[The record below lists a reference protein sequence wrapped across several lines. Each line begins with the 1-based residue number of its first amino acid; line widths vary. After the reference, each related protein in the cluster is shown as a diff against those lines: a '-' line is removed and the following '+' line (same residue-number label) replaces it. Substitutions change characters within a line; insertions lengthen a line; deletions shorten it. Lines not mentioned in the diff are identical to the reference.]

1 MSDKK
6 PTMDPMKFR
15 RKLQNILDQAAD
27 RDYHMEK
34 AEVESFFQGD
44 DLTEEQ
50 MNLVFDFLL
59 SRRVV
64 VEGYVKKEILPEKK
78 EGEVLWSEEE
88 QRWLDSYMEEIHQI
102 PEAADGE
109 WEELTQRL
117 RAGDPGATKRA
128 AELLLPA
135 IVEEAKDMYVPGVH
149 LSDVIQEGSLQLVLG
164 LDRMDAGMVAGK
176 EDIRAHLLAQI
187 RESISAMIE
196 EQKDVRTR
204 DQRMVEK
211 VEELKDG
218 VSTLKEEYGRKVY
231 LDEVADFMNITE
243 EEAQDILK
251 LAGEDVPEDTEG
263 IDGQSLQNP
272 GE

>member
-1 MSDKK
+1 MSNKN
-6 PTMDPMKFR
+6 PSMDPMKFR
-15 RKLQNILDQAAD
+15 RKLQNILDQAVD
-27 RDYHMEK
+27 QDYHMGK
-34 AEVESFFQGD
+34 AEVESFFRED

-59 SRRVV
+59 SRRVA
-64 VEGYVKKEILPEKK
+64 VEGYVKKEALPERK
-78 EGEVLWSEEE
+78 EGEALWSEEE
-88 QRWLDSYMEEIHQI
+88 QRWLDSYMEEIRQI
-102 PEAADGE
+102 PEAEDGE
-109 WEELTQRL
+109 WDELTLRL
-117 RAGDPGATKRA
+117 RAGDAAAKRRA
-128 AELLLPA
+128 AELMLPS
-135 IVEEAKDMYVPGVH
+135 IVEEAVALYVPGVH

-164 LDRMDAGMVAGK
+164 LDRMDASMVSGQD
-176 EDIRAHLLAQI
+176 DIRTHLLAQI
-187 RESISAMIE
+187 RDCISAMIE

-263 IDGQSLQNP
+263 IDGQP
-272 GE
+272 EIRK

>member
-6 PTMDPMKFR
+6 TTMDPMKFR
-15 RKLQNILDQAAD
+15 RKLQNILDQAVD
-27 RDYHMEK
+27 QDYHMKK
-34 AEVESFFQGD
+34 AEVESFFQED

-64 VEGYVKKEILPEKK
+64 VEGYVKKDPLPERK

-88 QRWLDSYMEEIHQI
+88 QRWLDSYMEEICQI
-102 PEAADGE
+102 PRAGDGE
-109 WEELTQRL
+109 WEALTQRL
-117 RAGDPGATKRA
+117 RAGDPTAKRRI
-128 AELLLPA
+128 AELMLPA
-135 IVEEAKDMYVPGVH
+135 IVDEAKALYVPGVH
-149 LSDVIQEGSLQLVLG
+149 LSDVIQEGSLQVVLG
-164 LDRMDAGMVAGK
+164 LDRMDASMVAG
-176 EDIRAHLLAQI
+176 EADIRTHLMAQI
-187 RESISAMIE
+187 RDCISAMIE

-263 IDGQSLQNP
+263 IDGQPTS
-272 GE
+272 